1 MARQDYAAQ
10 LEHETLVKVIKAFLS
25 DHFTE
30 NVAQIQNEEHDL
42 PGVGQSQRKLQNTVA
57 DMSAANMGCLVENK
71 ASDTPLSACAA
82 EALSR
87 TAFETPVLSV
97 SKEACNKCAHNKYV
111 VTNQCQG
118 CLARPCTNCPFGAI
132 EFIDGK
138 SHINQEKCKK
148 CGICAKSCPYGA
160 IIKRTMPCAS
170 VCPVDAISK
179 DEAGNAVIN
188 HDKCIMCGQC
198 SVTCPFGAIMVN
210 SEIIDVL
217 KAIKAGKKVIAM
229 PAPAIMGQY
238 NSATVAQVLSAL
250 VKAGFSDA
258 IEVAVGADITT
269 RNEAHELAERL
280 ENGAPFMTTS
290 CCPAYYNAVRKHFP
304 EMQEFVS
311 HTLTPMQYTARLLKE
326 QDPNCVTVFVGPCM
340 AKRIEGMNDEFTDYV
355 LNNKEIAALFEVLNI
370 DPKTMEETHA
380 DNNASK
386 QGRGFA
392 LSGGVA
398 QAVISL
404 KTCEVCPVAING
416 LNKESVRQL
425 KMYAKNR
432 KADGNLVEVM
442 ACNGGCIAGPGV
454 AAPIKKAVKEIQD
467 LMAKSE
473 DLKDE

>member
-1 MARQDYAAQ
+1 MARQNHVAD

-25 DHFTE
+25 GDFCE
-30 NVAQIQNEEHDL
+30 NVAKIPAEAQEISTVNKTLTEMQNMTAH
-42 PGVGQSQRKLQNTVA
+42 RCAA
-57 DMSAANMGCLVENK
+57 DIGCIVENVPDTDTRK
-71 ASDTPLSACAA
+71 CAENASK
-82 EALSR
+82 R
-87 TAFETPVLSV
+87 TSFDMPVLSV
-97 SKEACNKCAHNKYV
+97 SKEACNKCKNNQYI
-111 VTNQCQG
+111 VTEQCQG

-132 EFIDGK
+132 EFINGK

-160 IIKRTMPCAS
+160 ILKMTMPCAG

-179 DEAGNAVIN
+179 NEEGVAVID
-188 HDKCIMCGQC
+188 HDKCILCGQC
-198 SVTCPFGAIMVN
+198 SAACPFGAIMVN

-217 KAIKAGKKVIAM
+217 KAIKAGKRVIAM

-238 NSATVAQVLSAL
+238 NAATIAQVLSAFI
-250 VKAGFSDA
+250 KAGFSDA

-280 ENGAPFMTTS
+280 ANGAPFMTTS

-326 QDPNCVTVFVGPCM
+326 RDPECVTVFVGPCM
-340 AKRIEGMNDEFTDYV
+340 AKRIEGYNDAYTDYV
-355 LNNKEIAALFEVLNI
+355 LNNKEIVALFEAMGI
-370 DPKTMEETHA
+370 DPKETEEIHA
-380 DNNASK
+380 DDNASK

-392 LSGGVA
+392 ITGGVA
-398 QAVISL
+398 AAVSSL

-416 LNKESVRQL
+416 LTKETVRQL

-432 KADGNLVEVM
+432 KADGNLIEVM
-442 ACNGGCIAGPGV
+442 ACAGGCVGGPGV
-454 AAPIKKAVKEIQD
+454 AAPIKKATKEIQD
-467 LMAKSE
+467 LMKTSE
-473 DLKDE
+473 DLKDY